1 VGLNNERPLEMIGRT
16 LVSLNRYFRSGRR
29 SMNSTAWRERLASWF
44 SKSWLR
50 YFSLAV
56 AGFLVHVPSLQGQFL
71 WDDAYLAQ
79 ENPFIKS
86 PLLIFQAFR
95 RYLFHDSF
103 SAHYRPVQNFS
114 FMADYYFWNTDAT
127 GFHLSNV
134 LLHVASG
141 LLLYRLLSCLLEQFA
156 NGNTFRLRTTSVL
169 AWLTAAVWIVHPV
182 HSAAVDYVSGRADS
196 LAFVFASGAWLLV
209 LRARAIVSSW
219 LKVILYLSAFVA
231 GFLALCS
238 REIACI
244 WVLLFIVHS
253 HLFSPNLS
261 RKTLLVTI
269 ACSLLLVTAY
279 AGARHLAQG
288 QTSPTVAGWP
298 PSMRV
303 TLMLRALGDYT
314 RLMIFP
320 TNLHMERTVFDPA
333 NFHDRGSW
341 RGSVSSEYLSILGAI
356 AAAALVWGCLRR
368 GAGQRMRIFGA
379 IWFFAGYLPISNL
392 FMLNATVAEHWLYL
406 PSVGFLIFIAGFVL
420 EIAPPFQRALA
431 GMAVVAIVA
440 LGARTWVRSTDWHDD
455 ATFFQRTIAAGGIS
469 SRTIINLALAYSR
482 RGNLDPAERALRRA
496 VKVWPDY
503 PLARNNLANILLAR
517 GKTDEAEALFKAA
530 ADGGKDYPRTW
541 IAYLNVAFVR
551 TNRGDDAGAIEVL
564 ERARAEY
571 PDVWDLISRES
582 ELLRRTQRAR
592 PALAMVEKF
601 VRENPWHFGASLAAG
616 KLYAELNDSSDA
628 AARLRHA
635 SWLDLHDTQALDLLA
650 QIYLRQNDLNDAF
663 QAQRRA
669 VSRQPDH
676 PREYFILAG
685 ILEKMGRPAD
695 AHAVLA
701 KAAHLHEMA
710 VAQPALAAVIN

>member
-1 VGLNNERPLEMIGRT
+1 
-16 LVSLNRYFRSGRR
+16 
-29 SMNSTAWRERLASWF
+29 
-44 SKSWLR
+44 
-50 YFSLAV
+50 
-56 AGFLVHVPSLQGQFL
+56 VPSLQGQFL
-71 WDDAYLAQ
+71 WDDSFLAQ

-86 PLLIFQAFR
+86 PLLIYQAFR
-95 RYLFHDSF
+95 HYLFNDSF
-103 SAHYRPVQNFS
+103 SAHYRPVQNLS
-114 FMADYYFWNTDAT
+114 FMVDYYFWNTDAS
-127 GFHLSNV
+127 GFHLTNI

-141 LLLYRLLSCLLEQFA
+141 LLLYRLLSCLLAQLA
-156 NGNTFRLRTTSVL
+156 NENDFRFRTASVL

-209 LRARAIVSSW
+209 IRARAMVSTW
-219 LKVILYLSAFVA
+219 LKVIFYLSAFVA

-244 WVLLFIVHS
+244 WVLLFIIHS
-253 HLFSPNLS
+253 HLFSPKLG

-288 QTSPTVAGWP
+288 QTAPGVAAWP
-298 PSMRV
+298 VSMRA

-341 RGSVSSEYLSILGAI
+341 RGSVSSEYLSIIGAI

-368 GAGQRMRIFGA
+368 GAGQRTRIFGA

-420 EIAPPFQRALA
+420 EMAPRFQRALA
-431 GMAVVAIVA
+431 GAAVVAIVA
-440 LGARTWVRSTDWHDD
+440 LGARAWVRSTDWHDD
-455 ATFFQRTIAAGGIS
+455 ATFFQRTVAAGGIS
-469 SRTIINLALAYSR
+469 SRTIVNLALAYSR

-503 PLARNNLANILLAR
+503 PLARNNLANVLLAR

-551 TNRGDDAGAIEVL
+551 TSRGDDAGAIEVL
-564 ERARAEY
+564 EQARAEY

-582 ELLRRTQRAR
+582 ELLRQTQGPRA
-592 PALAMVEKF
+592 ASSMVEDF
-601 VRENPWHFGASLAAG
+601 VRQNSWHFGAALAAG
-616 KLYAELNDSSDA
+616 KLRAELNDSAGA
-628 AARLRHA
+628 AAALRHA
-635 SWLDLHDTQALDLLA
+635 AWLDLHDTASLDLLA
-650 QIYLRQNDLNDAF
+650 QIYLRQNDLDKAR
-663 QAQRRA
+663 QTQRRA
-669 VSRQPDH
+669 VARQPDR
-676 PREYFILAG
+676 PSEYYQLAA
-685 ILEKMGRPAD
+685 ILEKMGRKEEAQ
-695 AHAVLA
+695 ATLA
-701 KAAHLHEMA
+701 KVSRLREGAM
-710 VAQPALAAVIN
+710 AQPSLATVIN